1 MKTSVKFKRVS
12 RFAAAAALIAPLAAA
27 AWWSPDWTAR
37 KEITLNTTATGAN
50 LTAAVPEP
58 TLLLRLHQGNFPQFL
73 NVRDG
78 GADFRLVA
86 GDDQTPLKYHLER
99 FDPITEIALVW
110 VKLPAVNPQSTTD
123 KLYLYFANGAAVKGE
138 EAGASFDA
146 ATVAAFHF
154 GESQGLPVDSTAYG
168 TPVTA
173 GEAFPNAASIV
184 GTGTTLPGTQALTL
198 SDNGALALD
207 PTRGFTLS
215 TWLRLNEL
223 PTTPAYV
230 FDRQSGTNRLSVLL
244 EGGTLKARLDGVE
257 VTATAPLAPA
267 AWAHVAVVVAPTELQ
282 LFVNG
287 VLAGSAPATPAA
299 MTGAISV
306 GGAADGSGLLAADLD
321 ELRVANTARS
331 ADWLLFESGV
341 AGERNDAI
349 VTYGADQTGEG
360 GEAGSE
366 EKASYFSI
374 IFQSVFGNEEAIV
387 EQVVIGVCA
396 VMMLIAM
403 LVMFMKGLYLSKAR
417 GASNRFLKAYA
428 SLQIGGTGEMGLDSL
443 VDKSK
448 RFDASPLF
456 HVYRQAL
463 LEVRKRRNAGAEEGT
478 TGLDDKAMGSIRAA
492 MDAVMVRQQQKM
504 NALMVLLTIAIS
516 GGPFIGLFG
525 TVVGVMVTF
534 AAIAATGDVNIN
546 AIAPGMAAALLA
558 TVAGLGVA
566 IPSLFGYN
574 YLGSKVKEL
583 SADMHVYADELTA
596 RVVEEFGH

>member
-1 MKTSVKFKRVS
+1 MKTSLTFRCVARV
-12 RFAAAAALIAPLAAA
+12 AATAALIAPLAAA
-27 AWWSPDWTAR
+27 AWWSPEWTAR

-50 LTAAVPEP
+50 LTGAVTEP

-86 GDDQTPLKYHLER
+86 GDDKTPLKYHLER
-99 FDPITEIALVW
+99 FDPITEMALLW
-110 VKLPAVNPQSTTD
+110 VKLPAVNPQATTD
-123 KLYLYFANGAAVKGE
+123 KLYLYFANGAAVKGDE
-138 EAGASFDA
+138 PGASFDA
-146 ATVAAFHF
+146 STVAAFHF
-154 GESQGLPVDSTAYG
+154 GESQGLPVDSTAYA

-173 GEAFPNAASIV
+173 GEIFPNTASII
-184 GTGTTLPGTQALTL
+184 GGGASLPGTQALSIT
-198 SDNGALALD
+198 DNGALALD
-207 PTRGFTLS
+207 PARGFTLS

-223 PTTPAYV
+223 PAAPAYL
-230 FDRQSGTNRLSVLL
+230 FDRQSGSNRMSLVL
-244 EGGTLKARLDGVE
+244 EGGLLKARLDGVE
-257 VTATAPLAPA
+257 VAAATPLAPA
-267 AWAHVAVVVAPTELQ
+267 TWAHVALVVAPAELQ

-287 VLAGSAPATPAA
+287 MLAGSAPATPVA
-299 MTGAISV
+299 MTGAVSV
-306 GGAADGSGLLAADLD
+306 GGATDGSGLLTADLD
-321 ELRVANTARS
+321 ELRISNTART
-331 ADWLLFESGV
+331 ADWLLFEAGV
-341 AGERNDAI
+341 SGERNDAI
-349 VTYGADQTGEG
+349 VTYGADQTGDA
-360 GEAGSE
+360 GEAGGE

-387 EQVVIGVCA
+387 EQVVIGICA

-417 GASNRFLKAYA
+417 GASNRFLKAYS

-443 VDKSK
+443 VEKTK

-463 LEVRKRRNAGAEEGT
+463 LEVRKRRGT
-478 TGLDDKAMGSIRAA
+478 AADGDATGLDEKAMGSIRAA

-504 NALMVLLTIAIS
+504 NAMMVLLTIAIS